1 MEKTAAIIQARLGS
15 SRLPHKVM
23 KNIFKGKNSLD
34 LLHERLSNSRNINS
48 IIFVVPEKDNLI
60 IDYLNEQGYLYICGD
75 EKNVTQR
82 YLKAAFKF
90 NIEKIVR
97 ITADCPLVDPKIMDE
112 CINFSKEYEYV
123 SNNTPPQE
131 SDYANGSDIE
141 VFSTLLLKTRAE
153 SYKSN
158 RDNEHVT
165 FPMWDGRMKIS
176 KYRLKKQI
184 SDKNVRI
191 TIDNQE
197 DIQVIK
203 DILSFSNNIF
213 INYESIVKIYN
224 KLDLYKINGKYH
236 YSEGW
241 R

>member
-23 KNIFKGKNSLD
+23 KSIFKGKNSLD

-48 IIFVVPEKDNLI
+48 TIFAVPEKDNLI
-60 IDYLNEQGYLYICGD
+60 INHLKAKGYQYTCGD

-82 YLKAAFKF
+82 YLKAALEF

-97 ITADCPLVDPKIMDE
+97 ITADCPLVDPKIIDE
-112 CINFSKEYEYV
+112 CVNLSDEYDYV
-123 SNNTPPQE
+123 SNNTPPDE
-131 SDYANGSDIE
+131 SDYANGSDVE
-141 VFSTLLLKTRAE
+141 VFSTRLLKKRSKSFT
-153 SYKSN
+153 SN

-165 FPMWDGRMKIS
+165 FPMWDGRMKIT
-176 KYRLKKQI
+176 KYRLKKEI

-191 TIDNQE
+191 TIDNEE
-197 DIQVIK
+197 DVEVIRN
-203 DILSFSNNIF
+203 ILSFSNNIF

-241 R
+241 K

>member
-1 MEKTAAIIQARLGS
+1 MEKIAAIIQARLDS

-34 LLHERLSNSRNINS
+34 LLHERISNSKNIGS
-48 IIFVVPEKDNLI
+48 TIFAVPEKDRQI
-60 IDYLNEQGYLYICGD
+60 IDYLKERGYKFTCGD

-82 YLKAAFKF
+82 YLKAACEF

-97 ITADCPLVDPKIMDE
+97 ITADCPLVDPKIIDE
-112 CINFSKEYEYV
+112 CVNFSNDYDYV
-123 SNNTPPQE
+123 SNNTPPEE
-131 SDYANGSDIE
+131 SDYANGSDVE
-141 VFSTLLLKTRAE
+141 VFSTILLKRRSE

-176 KYRLKKQI
+176 KYRLKKEI

-191 TIDNQE
+191 TIDNEE
-197 DIQVIK
+197 DVKVIR
-203 DILSFSNNIF
+203 DILKFSNNSF
-213 INYESIVKIYN
+213 INYDSIVKIYN